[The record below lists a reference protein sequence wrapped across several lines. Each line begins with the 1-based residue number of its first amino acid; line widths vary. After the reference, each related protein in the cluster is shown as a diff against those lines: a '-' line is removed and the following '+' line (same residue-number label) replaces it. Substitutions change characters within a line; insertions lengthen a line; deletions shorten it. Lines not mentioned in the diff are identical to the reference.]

1 MSAVAAFNTAA
12 RHGVGTVPQLPV
24 QNPAQDAC
32 YCTEGGT
39 PQNPGAK
46 FSRGCG
52 KKTAWGDAGVH
63 MVGHIHQH
71 FNTRLAA
78 RSLGARKPIK
88 CAFRPIVIRQVHFDT

>member
-1 MSAVAAFNTAA
+1 MDLKRGPGGSADNLVRLVSVRPNHYF
-12 RHGVGTVPQLPV
+12 R
-24 QNPAQDAC
+24 
-32 YCTEGGT
+32 
-39 PQNPGAK
+39 
-46 FSRGCG
+46 CG

-63 MVGHIHQH
+63 MVGHIHQQ